1 MFDCSEVPAKPV
13 QFTYR
18 DFKVFFLRQQEFGV
32 LKRQL
37 QLFYG
42 EIYFAVLDRQAT
54 HAGRKA
60 VAIATALQKVAAL

>member
-1 MFDCSEVPAKPV
+1 
-13 QFTYR
+13 
-18 DFKVFFLRQQEFGV
+18 V

-60 VAIATALQKVAAL
+60 VAVATALQKVAAFWPPNSSHFSSL